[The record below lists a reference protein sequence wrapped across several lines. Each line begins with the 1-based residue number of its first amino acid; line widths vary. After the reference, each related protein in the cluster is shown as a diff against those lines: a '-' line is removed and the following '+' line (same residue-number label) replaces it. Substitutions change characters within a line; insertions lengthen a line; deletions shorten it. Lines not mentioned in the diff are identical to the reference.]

1 MRQSNRYDRAR
12 GAVSIFVVV
21 FSTLLITTVVVGF
34 IKLMIQE
41 QQQATAADLSRS
53 ALDSAQAGVED
64 AKRALVRYREYC
76 LGSPTAMATDECVR
90 LDRALKN
97 GSNCDTIQQT
107 GVAGDL
113 GDKEVMIKQSQSES
127 DTQLQQAYTCVKIQ
141 LNTNDYIGSLPATGS
156 RMIPLKGTGDFNQVQ
171 LEWYSQADL
180 KDSSTDNGQKSVS
193 LGTDSYLPQLADW
206 PRNRPAMVRV
216 QLIQFGSSFE
226 LADFNRKDDGSSN
239 AHTLFLNP
247 SEVGRDS
254 LSFADDA
261 RMSATT
267 GTLQQIVCDKDFST
281 ATTDKLYACKAT
293 ITLPNA
299 IGQNDSKRTAYL
311 RIDSLYNDNTSF
323 RIQLQNNTQPVTFS
337 SIQPVVD
344 STGRAN
350 DLFRR
355 VQSRIE
361 IDTSTFPFPQSAID
375 MTASLCKTFLVTDK
389 SSDYVEGQC
398 SDTQS
403 TE

>member
-1 MRQSNRYDRAR
+1 MRQSKRYQKAQ

-21 FSTLLITTVVVGF
+21 FSALLITTVVVGF

-64 AKRALVRYREYC
+64 AKRALVRYRDYC
-76 LGSPTAMATDECVR
+76 LGSSAAMTTDECTR
-90 LDRALKN
+90 LDRALKD
-97 GSNCDTIQQT
+97 GANCDTIQQT
-107 GVAGDL
+107 GVAGSP
-113 GDKEVMIKQSQSES
+113 GDKEVLIKQSQSDADE
-127 DTQLQQAYTCVKIQ
+127 QLQQAYTCVKVR
-141 LNTNDYIGSLPATGS
+141 LNTDDYIGSLPVTGS
-156 RMIPLKGTGDFNQVQ
+156 RMIPLKGTGDFNQIQ
-171 LEWYSQADL
+171 IEWYSQADL
-180 KDSSTDNGQKSVS
+180 KDSSSDNGQKSIS

-206 PRNRPAMVRV
+206 PRNRPAMLRV
-216 QLIQFGSSFE
+216 QLVQFGSSFQ
-226 LADFNRKDDGSSN
+226 LSDFDRKDDGASN
-239 AHTLFLNP
+239 ARTLFLNP
-247 SEVGRDS
+247 SEVGRDN
-254 LSFADDA
+254 LSFTDDA

-267 GTLQQIVCDKDFST
+267 GTLQQIVCDRDFST

-323 RIQLQNNTQPVTFS
+323 RLQLKNNLQSVTFN

-361 IDTSTFPFPQSAID
+361 IDTSTFPFPESAID

-389 SSDYVEGQC
+389 SSDFVEGQC

-403 TE
+403 NE